1 MVRALFASLAT
12 VALAAEP
19 SKNIVELA
27 ESVPALSTLVAAV
40 VAGDLADTLSSK
52 GPFTV
57 FAPTN
62 DAFGALPAGTLDSL
76 MKPENKEQLVDIL
89 TFHVLG
95 EQVLSTDLDTFQR
108 VSTVEGKEVL
118 VFSDAK
124 NGVRVS
130 PDGVN
135 FNTVSGADNLAS
147 NGVAHIIDGVLLP
160 PAKALP
166 NIVELAQSVDDLS
179 TLVTAVVA
187 GDLAD
192 TLSGKGTFTVFAPTN
207 DAFAALPAGTVE
219 SLLKPENKDEL
230 VDILTYHVL
239 SEEVL
244 STSIL
249 DKTYSKKTVEG
260 KSVQIK
266 SSRHGFS
273 VGPRDAAES
282 DFFAVAKADNVA
294 SNGIVHVINGV
305 LLPPLPNIVEL
316 AESVADL
323 STLVSA
329 VVAGDLADTLS
340 GNGPFTVFAPTN
352 DAFGAL
358 PAGTLDTLMKPENK
372 GQLVDILTF
381 HVVPQKAFAKDLDL
395 FQALTTVEGKPLHV
409 QKWGGVV
416 KVGASLS
423 SADLKTVTGADNE
436 ASNGVVHVIDGVL
449 LPPSEIVV

>member
-1 MVRALFASLAT
+1 
-12 VALAAEP
+12 
-19 SKNIVELA
+19 
-27 ESVPALSTLVAAV
+27 
-40 VAGDLADTLSSK
+40 
-52 GPFTV
+52 
-57 FAPTN
+57 
-62 DAFGALPAGTLDSL
+62 

-108 VSTVEGKEVL
+108 VPTVEGKDVL
-118 VFSDAK
+118 VFSDSK

-166 NIVELAQSVDDLS
+166 NIVELAQSVHDLS

-187 GDLAD
+187 GDLVD
-192 TLSGKGTFTVFAPTN
+192 TLSGKGKFTVFAPTN

-244 STSIL
+244 STSVL

-340 GNGPFTVFAPTN
+340 GTGPFTVFAPTN

-381 HVVPQKAFAKDLDL
+381 HVVPQKSFAKDLDL

-416 KVGASLS
+416 KVGASLT